1 MKPLLSPG
9 GSITVAVSPAD
20 GAQFNH
26 GSTPGF
32 GGVRPMTGLSAVKT
46 REIRPIPGHGRKVPQ
61 PESVHPEA
69 PTVGD
74 WSERFCSLV
83 IDVDAGRREPRSLR
97 RWMSNELYATF
108 ARRIELVPKPTKGS
122 VRAVTVSSRL
132 CQAGPGAYEVA
143 CTIWDRGQLR
153 AVAVRV
159 KEFRGRWLAVAL
171 EYG

>member
-1 MKPLLSPG
+1 
-9 GSITVAVSPAD
+9 
-20 GAQFNH
+20 
-26 GSTPGF
+26 
-32 GGVRPMTGLSAVKT
+32 MTGLSAVKT
-46 REIRPIPGHGRKVPQ
+46 RGIRPIPGHGRKVPQ

-143 CTIWDRGQLR
+143 CTVWDRGQLR